1 MKLQRLTIKRLPG
14 IERTLEVR
22 LPENRVAV
30 ILGANASGKSSLI
43 RALKIL
49 LERKPK
55 TAAISIQAEF
65 TDDGQRIEGSALGAA
80 RSWRV
85 DGREADRP
93 DWPDAEQL
101 DAYLIR
107 ADDLVDPGQ
116 TEAQISTALKQVLSG
131 GIDLD
136 GLLRSTPFK
145 TPARPAGLKSRLEA
159 LDRQI
164 RSLEDRYAEL
174 TIDFDELATLR
185 AQHQQA
191 AEAERRLSL
200 LQRALEWLNVRRKIE
215 ITQAALGRMP
225 EGMRRLRGH
234 EAEDLQALEQERA
247 NKQQSLDI
255 HQSQLQQTQ
264 AELDRLQIS
273 DIEQTEAWRDD
284 LAAVHKH
291 LQDAETRL
299 SNLKEQRADAQ
310 ERLEL
315 AASRAGGLESQS
327 VRALSPDI
335 LTHLETAIVQHQTA
349 RIQADD
355 LRAQIDWRS
364 RDEIEP
370 DEMHQTGEGVDVLRN
385 WLALPPTTTT
395 AWLLWSLLLVA
406 CIAGGG
412 WLWSTQQIWAAA
424 VCATAALLPLSHLL
438 GLSLRALRSGKLKSR
453 YQTLELESPERW
465 RTVEAQQRLK
475 QLERKQAD
483 LERQRADLE
492 SAERLTIQLEQ
503 VDQEIRQYQQ
513 QIDRIAAD
521 FDLKTETLTNASVA
535 LRLRALLDWQQADS
549 TLHGLDARIKTVQAT
564 INGLLGTAGNCLKKM
579 QPLDAESIDGNRLDS
594 DLQRIDRTLA
604 NARELRER
612 KHAIERSIEQIGADL
627 QTLNRRHQRLFEDA
641 GLAVNT
647 TDELHR
653 RLEFLQAFKQQ
664 SEQLQALEFS
674 AQEHQTALQSEPDLI
689 ELTMNQDEQAL
700 TALQL
705 DLQRQAEQRDPIKE
719 RISNIE
725 NRYSDAMQ
733 RRELEPLIGE
743 RESVHRQLKDAL
755 DQQRMAAAG
764 QFLLERIQQEQHQQH
779 QPALLKR
786 ARHWFARFTHNRY
799 ALKFDG
805 HHFSATDHQHGQ
817 QRSIAE
823 LSTATRVQLKLA
835 LRLAWIDQ
843 LGAHRPALPIIL
855 DEVLATSDLERYRAV
870 VEAAQELVRE
880 GRQVVYL
887 SAQPMDA
894 NTWQQF
900 AGEPEPA
907 IIELH
912 SFDNLPDIDFAL
924 PEIEPVPN
932 ASLEPEQWARQAN
945 VQAIDPWQ
953 TAQNVDLFHI
963 LRDRLTQLGDLRQR
977 GIVTIGQLEHAAELE
992 LIEIDPII
1000 QSRLSGT
1007 KAWIQRWR
1015 SGQTP
1020 PLDAAALADSGVV
1033 SESYIEGVTKICN
1046 HVHREAKKLLEVLDD
1061 KQSPFRVAGFG
1072 PQKISALE
1080 EWLMANGYLDQP
1092 DSIQQSELIDSLI
1105 QSGPMEPDQAN
1116 ELHRWLRAGIIAN
1129 HNKREDQSVVR

>member
-1 MKLQRLTIKRLPG
+1 MKLQQLTIERLPG

-30 ILGANASGKSSLI
+30 IIGANASGKSSLI
-43 RALKIL
+43 RALKTL

-65 TDDGQRIEGSALGAA
+65 NDDGQRIEGSALGAA
-80 RSWRV
+80 RNWRV

-116 TEAQISTALKQVLSG
+116 TEEQISTALKQVLSG

-136 GLLRSTPFK
+136 GLLANTPFK

-164 RSLEDRYAEL
+164 RALEDRYAEL
-174 TIDFDELATLR
+174 TTDFDGLTTLR

-200 LQRALEWLNVRRKIE
+200 LQRALEWLDIRRKIE
-215 ITQAALGRMP
+215 VTQAALGRMP
-225 EGMRRLRGH
+225 EGMQRLRGH
-234 EAEDLQALEQERA
+234 EAEDLQALDQERA
-247 NKQQSLDI
+247 DKQQSLDI

-264 AELDRLQIS
+264 AELDRLQID
-273 DIEQTEAWRDD
+273 DIEQTRAWRDD
-284 LAAVHKH
+284 LAAIHKH

-299 SNLKEQRADAQ
+299 NNLKEQRADTQ
-310 ERLEL
+310 KRLEH
-315 AASRAGGLESQS
+315 AAGRAGGLESQS

-335 LTHLETAIVQHQTA
+335 LTHLETAIVQRQTA
-349 RIQADD
+349 QIQADD

-370 DEMHQTGEGVDVLRN
+370 DAMHRTSEGVDFLRN
-385 WLALPPTTTT
+385 WLALPPTTTP

-438 GLSLRALRSGKLKSR
+438 GLGLRALRSRKLKSR
-453 YQTLELESPERW
+453 YQALELESPERW
-465 RTVEAQQRLK
+465 RKLEAQQCLK
-475 QLERKQAD
+475 QLERKQA
-483 LERQRADLE
+483 EIARQQADLE
-492 SAERLTIQLEQ
+492 SAERLSIQFEQ
-503 VDQEIRQYQQ
+503 VEQEVRQYQQ

-521 FDLKTETLTNASVA
+521 FDLKTETLTDASAA

-564 INGLLGTAGNCLKKM
+564 INGLLGTAGNCLKKI
-579 QPLDAESIDGNRLDS
+579 QASDAESIDVNRLDGY
-594 DLQRIDRTLA
+594 LQRIDRTLA

-641 GLAVNT
+641 GLALDA

-674 AQEHQTALQSEPDLI
+674 AQEHQTALRSEPNLI

-705 DLQRQAEQRDPIKE
+705 DLQQQAEQRDPIKE

-743 RESVHRQLKDAL
+743 RESVRRQLNDAL

-764 QFLLERIQQEQHQQH
+764 RFLLQRIQQEQHQQH

-786 ARHWFARFTHNRY
+786 AMHWFARFTHSRY

-805 HHFSATDHQHGQ
+805 QHFSAMDHQLGQ

-855 DEVLATSDLERYRAV
+855 DEVLATSDPERYRAV
-870 VEAAQELVRE
+870 VEAAQELIRE

-894 NTWQQF
+894 GAWQQF

-907 IIELH
+907 ILELH
-912 SFDNLPDIDFAL
+912 SFDNLPEIDFAL
-924 PEIEPVPN
+924 PETRPIPD

-945 VQAIDPWQ
+945 VGPIDPWQ
-953 TAQNVDLFHI
+953 AVESIDLFHL
-963 LRDRLTQLGDLRQR
+963 LRDRLTQLIDLRQR
-977 GIVTIGQLEHAAELE
+977 GIASLGQLEQAMALE
-992 LIEIDPII
+992 PIEVD
-1000 QSRLSGT
+1000 LSLQPRITAT
-1007 KAWIQRWR
+1007 KAWLQRWR
-1015 SGQTP
+1015 LGQVR
-1020 PLDAAALADSGVV
+1020 PLDGITLAESGLV
-1033 SESYIEGVTKICN
+1033 SDTYLEGVTAICAHVDGNARALIDTLNDAKSPLKIAGF
-1046 HVHREAKKLLEVLDD
+1046 AKKKTELLA
-1061 KQSPFRVAGFG
+1061 Q
-1072 PQKISALE
+1072 
-1080 EWLMANGYLDQP
+1080 WLSENGYLDELQP
-1092 DSIQQSELIDSLI
+1092 AQDFELIDAMI
-1105 QSGPMEPDQAN
+1105 QAGPLEPDQAN
-1116 ELHRWLRAGIIAN
+1116 ELHRWLHAGIIAH
-1129 HNKREDQSVVR
+1129 HN